1 MPPVASKPRL
11 TISKIVKHNKLNR
24 YSSNSTSIYFFILK
38 IKASSHRSTKWQFT
52 EKRAHLLGFKLSSE
66 ACKPCMRAPR
76 LMPWWSIR
84 PLDQD
89 EQTLT
94 QSGCERP
101 TRSRRG
107 GLWQDRRYRAR
118 LRLGSGVLARRQPR
132 QRQRRAQA
140 HRQPPVL
147 PAPVSSTSRLLY
159 EPVPS
164 RAMTEFVME
173 GIPQEQAKGLKHAYQ
188 EIRHP
193 GHHRNLP

>member
-24 YSSNSTSIYFFILK
+24 YSSNSTSIEFFILK
-38 IKASSHRSTKWQFT
+38 IKASSHRSTTWQFT

-89 EQTLT
+89 EQTLA
-94 QSGCERP
+94 QSSCERP
-101 TRSRRG
+101 TRFRRG

-132 QRQRRAQA
+132 QRQRRARA
-140 HRQPPVL
+140 ID
-147 PAPVSSTSRLLY
+147 SRRL
-159 EPVPS
+159 
-164 RAMTEFVME
+164 
-173 GIPQEQAKGLKHAYQ
+173 
-188 EIRHP
+188 
-193 GHHRNLP
+193 

>member
-24 YSSNSTSIYFFILK
+24 YSSNSTSIEFFILK
-38 IKASSHRSTKWQFT
+38 IKASSHRSTTWQFT

-89 EQTLT
+89 EQTLA
-94 QSGCERP
+94 QSSCERP
-101 TRSRRG
+101 TRFRRG

-118 LRLGSGVLARRQPR
+118 LRLGSGVLPDSDKDGHEPSTAAACEQY
-132 QRQRRAQA
+132 QQA
-140 HRQPPVL
+140 
-147 PAPVSSTSRLLY
+147 AGTSPFHLGR
-159 EPVPS
+159 
-164 RAMTEFVME
+164 
-173 GIPQEQAKGLKHAYQ
+173 
-188 EIRHP
+188 
-193 GHHRNLP
+193 